1 MKYYEATLTFS
12 VEDDEDF
19 ERVQDALESAMC
31 DIDEEGHECGRDWVI
46 GFIESKE

>member
-19 ERVQDALESAMC
+19 ERVQDALEFAMC
-31 DIDEEGHECGRDWVI
+31 PSDGVDHECDRDCVI
-46 GFIESKE
+46 GYIESKE